1 MPTFPTPTAITV
13 RSGLSVISDVRLV
26 ASERTDTVVTIRP
39 RDAAKSGDQKTA
51 EAITVDFEDGK
62 LTLSSPSR
70 RRSMS
75 LFGVSGAAEVEIL
88 VPSGSHFESASPLG
102 EVFVSGPVG
111 ICSVKTAMGSI
122 RLESA
127 RQADLKTSFG
137 DITAASVAGA
147 TSVASS
153 SGTIRLGSLGA
164 QAEVSCSNGNI
175 SIDRAGGPLRVKTA
189 NGDVNIKQSTDD
201 VAVKNS
207 HGNIHVEEAVSGTLT
222 LQTATGGISVGVPA
236 GTVAWIDLNSQHGRV
251 RSSLPQSPDASSAA
265 DPLRI
270 HARTTWGDIYI
281 ERSIPASI

>member
-1 MPTFPTPTAITV
+1 M
-13 RSGLSVISDVRLV
+13 
-26 ASERTDTVVTIRP
+26 TIRP

-75 LFGVSGAAEVEIL
+75 LFGTSGAAEVEIL
-88 VPSGSHFESASPLG
+88 VPSGSHFESTSPLG
-102 EVFVSGPVG
+102 EVLVSGPVG
-111 ICSVKTAMGSI
+111 NCSVKIAMGSI

-147 TSVASS
+147 TSIASS

-164 QAEVSCSNGNI
+164 QSEVSCSNGNI
-175 SIDRAGGPLRVKTA
+175 SIDRAGGPLRVKTS
-189 NGDVNIKQSTDD
+189 NGDVNIKQSRDD
-201 VAVKNS
+201 VTVKNS
-207 HGNIHVEEAVSGTLT
+207 HGNIRVEEAVSGTLT
-222 LQTATGGISVGVPA
+222 LQTATGGISVGVPT
-236 GTVAWIDLNSQHGRV
+236 GTAAWIDLNSQHGRV
-251 RSSLPQSPDASSAA
+251 RSALPESPDASSAT

-281 ERSIPASI
+281 ERSIPATT